1 MGESG
6 FVICVVD
13 DDPSV
18 RASLTRLLGEHG
30 YVVETFESGAAFLQR
45 DAGTVPCQLLLD
57 VSMPEMDGI
66 ELVQQLRR
74 AGRQHCVVFM
84 SAHDDEIT
92 RRRIAQIGRIELL
105 RKPFAVDQ
113 VIAALARA
121 TPLA

>member
-6 FVICVVD
+6 FLVCIVD

-18 RASLTRLLGEHG
+18 RASLARLLGEHG
-30 YVVETFESGAAFLQR
+30 YAVETFQSGSAFLER
-45 DAGTVPCQLLLD
+45 DQGTVPCRLLVD
-57 VSMPEMDGI
+57 ISMGEIDGI
-66 ELVQQLRR
+66 ELVHQLQR
-74 AGRQHCVVFM
+74 AGRQDPVVFM

-105 RKPFAVDQ
+105 RKPFAADQ

-121 TPLA
+121 TPLR